1 MEQWGAVEMTKT
13 YFKEDILVYF
23 KLVSDRVKKQ
33 DMEEFLVALEKF
45 YINLRDNNEQV
56 YVIWNINL
64 LVVLPPAYLKVI
76 TDFMPKIRD
85 LGATQ
90 SKANSVILPSS
101 SMRTVLNKYIVQ
113 YKMDAAFIKFVK
125 NYDLSIGYLKGLG
138 LKMEEQPINTAY
150 A

>member
-33 DMEEFLVALEKF
+33 DIEEFLVALENF

-90 SKANSVILPSS
+90 SKGSSIILPSS
-101 SMRTVLNKYIVQ
+101 SMRTILNKYIMQ